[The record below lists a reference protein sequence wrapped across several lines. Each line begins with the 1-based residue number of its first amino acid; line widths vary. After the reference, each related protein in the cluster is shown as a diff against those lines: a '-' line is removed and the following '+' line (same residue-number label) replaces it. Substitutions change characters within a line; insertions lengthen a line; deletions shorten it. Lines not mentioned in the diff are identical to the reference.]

1 MFIWVCSVHVLDG
14 WWVNDVPV
22 IPYIRATM
30 TFLYCTSVWK
40 SNFTIHLLF
49 SLLSVLWDGIYCYHF
64 TVTCKWLASC
74 SDLPKVSLL
83 VCGMSHASFTCYQVC
98 MEHFLCV
105 CGTRTAFG
113 GSRGKQIWFL
123 LRPNTSMNIS
133 SCLRWAKINM
143 DHCLHRACFQL
154 VGTECRDKQHIL
166 GFPGDSDCKEFAC
179 SAGDL
184 GSIPGSGRSPGEGNG
199 NPFQY
204 SCLEN
209 SMSRGAEESTRL
221 QSQM

>member
-1 MFIWVCSVHVLDG
+1 MRWDI
-14 WWVNDVPV
+14 
-22 IPYIRATM
+22 
-30 TFLYCTSVWK
+30 
-40 SNFTIHLLF
+40 
-49 SLLSVLWDGIYCYHF
+49 LLSFYSDLQVA
-64 TVTCKWLASC
+64 VTCPRSACWYVACLMLHSLVSKCAWSTSC
-74 SDLPKVSLL
+74 VFAEQGLPLEVS
-83 VCGMSHASFTCYQVC
+83 Y
-98 MEHFLCV
+98 
-105 CGTRTAFG
+105 
-113 GSRGKQIWFL
+113 GKQIWFL

-166 GFPGDSDCKEFAC
+166 GFPGDSDCKASAC

-199 NPFQY
+199 NPLQY

-209 SMSRGAEESTRL
+209 SMSRGAW
-221 QSQM
+221 